1 MATFTIQQTIETMQ
15 TTASILREK
24 QQEFGNAEL
33 SSDYIV
39 GLIIA
44 YGQGSNVVWKKED
57 FLKTLKDFAVPKK
70 RGRPPKKVVE
80 EVKTSVDEPVEEVK
94 IPKKRGRP
102 PKKVVEEVKTSD
114 DEPEEDVKIPKK
126 RGRPPK
132 KVVEE
137 EKTSDDEEV
146 KIPKKRGRPP
156 KKVVEGKKTSD
167 DEPAKEVK
175 VPKKR
180 GRPPKKV
187 AEEENISDEDCGYC
201 PGCEA
206 GTGTKHSYDNNCYYV
221 LDNKIEL

>member
-33 SSDYIV
+33 SSDYIL

-57 FLKTLKDFAVPKK
+57 FLKTQKDFAVPKK

-80 EVKTSVDEPVEEVK
+80 EEKTLDDEPAEEVK

-102 PKKVVEEVKTSD
+102 PKKVVEEEKTSD
-114 DEPEEDVKIPKK
+114 DEPAEEVKIPKK

-132 KVVEE
+132 KVVVEE

-156 KKVVEGKKTSD
+156 KKVVEEEKTSD
-167 DEPAKEVK
+167 
-175 VPKKR
+175 
-180 GRPPKKV
+180 
-187 AEEENISDEDCGYC
+187 NDC
-201 PGCEA
+201 
-206 GTGTKHSYDNNCYYV
+206 
-221 LDNKIEL
+221 